1 MCNLEKIDMCMCVF
15 SFSERAAGVL
25 PFTVLPFEVDPNK
38 AICNDLRIQ

>member
-1 MCNLEKIDMCMCVF
+1 MCDFKKIDVCMCVV

-25 PFTVLPFEVDPNK
+25 PFTVLPFRVDPDK